1 MKNIINYD
9 NKCKKSLLNVASSS
23 PISLDISDT
32 NSRPAS
38 LLGAASVDSGRARFG
53 TDDSICGL
61 EAPGVRSVLG
71 GFASGFSN
79 NGDDFI
85 LVELLGASQSHGG
98 KSQENDLQSE

>member
-1 MKNIINYD
+1 MINIISYD
-9 NKCKKSLLNVASSS
+9 NKCKNILLNVSC
-23 PISLDISDT
+23 LLLLFQDISDT

-71 GFASGFSN
+71 GFAAGFSN